1 MDNQTNIATT
11 YELNQLKSVIRA
23 EYKEWLDIPEREVSI
38 DLLANALIRA
48 GYQEVHKYI
57 SEIEHLKSECEY
69 RKKQYDNQVE
79 ENTRLNIE
87 YDKAFERLK
96 AQQRE
101 IEQLKAENEE
111 LSKVV
116 SSKVYDL
123 IDNAK
128 EIADAREAWEQQA
141 KIDVLNELKEKCKFD
156 GHTVAVYK
164 NDIEE
169 MIKELTKCQR

>member
-1 MDNQTNIATT
+1 MTKQEHIEAV
-11 YELNQLKSVIRA
+11 EQVIWS
-23 EYKEWLDIPEREVSI
+23 WLQSH
-38 DLLANALIRA
+38 
-48 GYQEVHKYI
+48 YQESCYTTELGKFTDALCDFWKIYN
-57 SEIEHLKSECEY
+57 
-69 RKKQYDNQVE
+69 DNK
-79 ENTRLNIE
+79 
-87 YDKAFERLK
+87 D
-96 AQQRE
+96 E